1 MNKKLYHGDKCPIC
15 NGEIKASGFNGN
27 LFCWGECYCYI
38 NSQKYQKLFSTFNK
52 MRVEEMEERLE

>member
-1 MNKKLYHGDKCPIC
+1 MKPIYHGDKCLIC

-38 NSQKYQKLFSTFNK
+38 NSQKYQELLNQKGDK
-52 MRVEEMEERLE
+52 

>member
-1 MNKKLYHGDKCPIC
+1 MNKNQEELGRIYHGGKCPIC

-38 NSQKYQKLFSTFNK
+38 NSQKYQKLL
-52 MRVEEMEERLE
+52 EEIKWMN